1 MKTILKAG
9 FNISGAKNGTTF
21 VSTNVWLLIIP
32 NEKDNILNFSMFY
45 NTP

>member
-9 FNISGAKNGTTF
+9 FNISEAKNGTTF

-32 NEKDNILNFSMFY
+32 NEKDNIPNFSMFY